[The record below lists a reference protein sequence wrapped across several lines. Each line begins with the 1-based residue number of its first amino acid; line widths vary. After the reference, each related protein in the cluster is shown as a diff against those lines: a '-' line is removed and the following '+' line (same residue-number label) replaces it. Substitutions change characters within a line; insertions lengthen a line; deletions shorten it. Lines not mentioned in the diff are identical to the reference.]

1 MDFVAIVSQPVIFT
15 SGDTSKQLT
24 VRILD
29 DNIVEADEVLSLS
42 LTTGAGSPLAV
53 GTPGTAL
60 ITINDDDGMY
70 RCIYFNCVLIYLDHA
85 SIPHIYSV
93 SVYRRII
100 NFGMLSHAWNI

>member
-1 MDFVAIVSQPVIFT
+1 VDFVAIVSQPVIFT

-29 DNIVEADEVLSLS
+29 DNIVEANEVFNLS
-42 LTTGAGSPLAV
+42 LTTEAGSPLAV

-70 RCIYFNCVLIYLDHA
+70 RCIILT
-85 SIPHIYSV
+85 V
-93 SVYRRII
+93 S
-100 NFGMLSHAWNI
+100 